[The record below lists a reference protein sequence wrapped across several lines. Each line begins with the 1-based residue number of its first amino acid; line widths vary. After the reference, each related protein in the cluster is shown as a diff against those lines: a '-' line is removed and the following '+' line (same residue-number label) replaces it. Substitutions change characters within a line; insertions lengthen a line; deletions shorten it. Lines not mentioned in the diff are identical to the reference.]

1 MFRFAG
7 YVFFILLLMTACSDH
22 SRDEFNIPLKKTNQA
37 NNNEHLAALSIL
49 SDAIKNNPSDPVN
62 YYKRALLHYNIQNY
76 KDGLVDIT
84 RAEKLDPNSGL
95 YLYYKAKF
103 ESKLELP
110 SALKNAQLA
119 ESQKFDSPDLYI
131 LLADLYLKEKQFSK
145 SQHYMRKA
153 ENAYPYNSDLFLVKG
168 KYYARQA
175 DTLTA
180 INNFKRALSL
190 TPHQI
195 DAYDYLIKTY
205 NAAKMPDSALVYNE
219 MALKKFP
226 DSRELVFNKAQ
237 ILENVGALDS
247 ATKVYK
253 RFLMLEPGRYDVLE
267 KVGDIYFRKKN
278 YAAAF
283 LVYDKWGKAQ
293 PEQTKA
299 FLKAAGCYEVQK
311 KYAEAKSYLEKI
323 KDKNPENINISSEVD
338 RLTYILDAQ
347 ENRYYD
353 YNETY
358 KSNTRSSKNKTQEE
372 PEANRRIFDDNIG
385 TIEKIQKRSQLNLG
399 RDTTRH

>member
-1 MFRFAG
+1 MVRF
-7 YVFFILLLMTACSDH
+7 YVYLLIILLGFSACTDH
-22 SRDEFNIPLKKTNQA
+22 ARDEFNIPVQNLNQS

-95 YLYYKAKF
+95 YLFFKAKF
-103 ESKLELP
+103 ESLLNIP
-110 SALKNAQLA
+110 TALKNAQFA

-131 LLADLYLKEKQFSK
+131 LLADLYLKEKQFGK

-153 ENAYPYNSDLFLVKG
+153 EQAYPYNADLFLVKG

-180 INNFKRALSL
+180 INNFKRALAL
-190 TPHQI
+190 KPHRI
-195 DAYDYLIKTY
+195 DAYDQIIKTY
-205 NAAKMPDSALVYNE
+205 NAARMPDSALIYNE
-219 MALKKFP
+219 LALKKFP
-226 DSRELVFNKAQ
+226 DSRELVYNKAQ

-253 RFLMLEPGRYDVLE
+253 RFLVLEPDRYDVLE

-311 KYAEAKSYLEKI
+311 KFADAKNYLERIRTDLPEEIKI
-323 KDKNPENINISSEVD
+323 KSEID

-353 YNETY
+353 YGESY
-358 KSNTRSSKNKTQEE
+358 KSASRAGRNKTVEE
-372 PEANRRIFDDNIG
+372 PEENRRIFDEKIG